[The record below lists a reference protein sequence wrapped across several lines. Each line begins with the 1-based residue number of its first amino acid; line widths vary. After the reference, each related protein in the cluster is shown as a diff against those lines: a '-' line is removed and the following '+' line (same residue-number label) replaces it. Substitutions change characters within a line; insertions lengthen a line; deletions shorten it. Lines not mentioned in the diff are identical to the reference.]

1 MINDNQFYNTI
12 LINLIQVLY
21 SFLKKKKTLI
31 FCRRKILQNFNKM
44 IKYQLIR
51 TLLRD

>member
-21 SFLKKKKTLI
+21 SFLKKKNFDL
-31 FCRRKILQNFNKM
+31 LSSQNFAKF
-44 IKYQLIR
+44 
-51 TLLRD
+51 

>member
-21 SFLKKKKTLI
+21 SFLKKK
-31 FCRRKILQNFNKM
+31 NFD
-44 IKYQLIR
+44 
-51 TLLRD
+51 LLSS

>member
-21 SFLKKKKTLI
+21 SFLKKKTLI

-44 IKYQLIR
+44 IKYRLIR

>member
-21 SFLKKKKTLI
+21 SFLKKKKNFDL
-31 FCRRKILQNFNKM
+31 LSSQNFAKF
-44 IKYQLIR
+44 
-51 TLLRD
+51 